1 MRELGCVAEVHL
13 VSVGG
18 ECKEMLLVLSL
29 QAATDTPPVYC
40 VSDTGVCRFDTPD
53 AVPALLLTGAPEP
66 DMCLYEP
73 DAAVMK
79 SGCFG
84 QLCHR
89 YGVSMVAPHS
99 HLFVSS
105 QPVPRFPGRGFSVVS
120 VSPMNKR
127 ALRQALAGI
136 AQANI
141 AVRNFPLTVA
151 ELRKRL
157 RLADGGSVYVFAT
170 TLADR
175 SHVLIICKKIG

>member
-1 MRELGCVAEVHL
+1 
-13 VSVGG
+13 
-18 ECKEMLLVLSL
+18 
-29 QAATDTPPVYC
+29 
-40 VSDTGVCRFDTPD
+40 
-53 AVPALLLTGAPEP
+53 
-66 DMCLYEP
+66 
-73 DAAVMK
+73 
-79 SGCFG
+79 
-84 QLCHR
+84 
-89 YGVSMVAPHS
+89 MVAPHS

-105 QPVPRFPGRGFSVVS
+105 RPVPQFPGRGFSVVS